1 MAVQAPPP
9 ATPQAAAPAPP
20 KRSGCAG
27 CSTGCLGCLG
37 VFVIVL
43 LLLVGGGYFFFVA
56 QASSGISSPAAL
68 LVATDPVEV
77 GHNDSGYQPAKT
89 GQSLDAGTSVRT
101 GHTGRATIQFPDG
114 SLTRLAPD
122 TTVTI
127 QAAKLNSSGSLKSA
141 TLAEKIGR
149 TLSVVQ
155 KLAGGASFS
164 VGGHSASAEVR
175 GTQFEVVVNADFSN
189 LFKVFEGKVQVAGQT
204 TITLNAGQQVATD
217 PNGRLGAPAAIGAD
231 PKDPYALEQQCAAA
245 VAPGTS
251 PGTLQT
257 TLGEITQGQTV
268 EVDYNSYGDV
278 TSTALCYPA
287 GFMNLGIVDPQGVLH
302 ASRNGQSPIVAHTG
316 SGPGVYKALVHAITV
331 AAGGVPFAVSFA
343 SNVRCGG
350 ETIDSGSTVRQVLT
364 NGQLSQNLAQSGSAN
379 VTVQV
384 QGTSSTSAR
393 LYYAVSTSGFST
405 SWTIDFYAATPDL
418 GFVFTQVTV
427 NGINITTQLVS
438 RLNAAGAAVTS
449 IPQDYIVDRVYSCNG
464 PEGGTMIIEGH
475 R

>member
-1 MAVQAPPP
+1 
-9 ATPQAAAPAPP
+9 
-20 KRSGCAG
+20 
-27 CSTGCLGCLG
+27 
-37 VFVIVL
+37 
-43 LLLVGGGYFFFVA
+43 
-56 QASSGISSPAAL
+56 
-68 LVATDPVEV
+68 
-77 GHNDSGYQPAKT
+77 
-89 GQSLDAGTSVRT
+89 
-101 GHTGRATIQFPDG
+101 
-114 SLTRLAPD
+114 
-122 TTVTI
+122 
-127 QAAKLNSSGSLKSA
+127 

-189 LFKVFEGKVQVAGQT
+189 LFKVFDGKVQVAGQT

-217 PNGRLGAPAAIGAD
+217 PNGRLGAAGPIAGDA
-231 PKDPYALEQQCAAA
+231 KDPYALEQQCAAA
-245 VAPGTS
+245 VARGTS

-257 TLGEITQGQTV
+257 TVGEISSGQTL

-287 GFMNLGIVDPQGVLH
+287 GFMNLGVVDPKGVVH
-302 ASRNGQSPIVAHTG
+302 ASRNGQSPIVGHTAG
-316 SGPGVYKALVHAITV
+316 GPGLYKALVHAINV
-331 AAGGVPFAVSFA
+331 AAEGVPFAVAFA
-343 SNVRCGG
+343 SDVPCGG
-350 ETIDSGSTVRQVLT
+350 ETVDSGGTVRQVLT
-364 NGQLSQNLAQSGSAN
+364 TGELSRNLAQSGAAN

-427 NGINITTQLVS
+427 NGVNITTQLVS

-449 IPQDYIVDRVYSCNG
+449 IPQDYTVDRVYSCSG
-464 PEGGTMIIEGH
+464 PDGGTMIIEGH